1 MDWRWSITSMWI
13 YTLHSL
19 FCHRHPPYGTQIGLT
34 HWQWVSL
41 KPRQKKDFE
50 LSACFI
56 AIQSG
61 LSLILCFCCNWRNYF
76 SLEVLTLYLMVTE
89 CHIRFNLHLCHFL
102 SSKMNPM
109 RLNSLIKVCCHNSR
123 WLPFIVITHL
133 TTNTLYP
140 FLSGT
145 SWSELTLAPPG
156 TGSSSIRL
164 RGTLGADL
172 SPTSNGGLMILAFLE
187 YLIVP
192 NETYTSFD
200 SMDAEVAFSTKH
212 GII

>member
-1 MDWRWSITSMWI
+1 MVNHQHVNLHL
-13 YTLHSL
+13 TLIVLSPPPSVRDTDRTDSL
-19 FCHRHPPYGTQIGLT
+19 A
-34 HWQWVSL
+34 V
-41 KPRQKKDFE
+41 KPRQMKDFA

-56 AIQSG
+56 AVESG
-61 LSLILCFCCNWRNYF
+61 LSLILCLCCNSRNYF
-76 SLEVLTLYLMVTE
+76 SLEVLTLYLLVTE
-89 CHIRFNLHLCHFL
+89 CHVGFNLLLCRFL
-102 SSKMNPM
+102 SCKRNPM
-109 RLNSLIKVCCHNSR
+109 RLNSLMEVCRHNSR
-123 WLPFIVITHL
+123 WLPFVVITQP

-145 SWSELTLAPPG
+145 GWSELTLVPPG

-192 NETYTSFD
+192 NETYTGFD
-200 SMDAEVAFSTKH
+200 SMDAEAAFSTKH